1 MIHSDIKIVRYD
13 ETNKNQEALKGKW
26 GIIGENWG
34 CVSLL
39 KNMVLVVLY
48 KGASVTDYVL
58 PTVYDGFLMCS
69 DGSIVP
75 VNDSKFSCSLGSDVS
90 GFGVLKLTKDN

>member
-1 MIHSDIKIVRYD
+1 MIRSDIKIVRYD
-13 ETNKNQEALKGKW
+13 ETNQNQEALKGKW
-26 GIIGENWG
+26 GSTGETWG

-69 DGSIVP
+69 DGSTVP
-75 VNDSKFSCSLGSDVS
+75 VNDSKFSCSLRSDVS

>member
-1 MIHSDIKIVRYD
+1 MIRSDIKIVRYD
-13 ETNKNQEALKGKW
+13 ETNQNQEALKGKW
-26 GIIGENWG
+26 GNIGETWG

-69 DGSIVP
+69 DGSTVP
-75 VNDSKFSCSLGSDVS
+75 VTDSKFSCSLGSDVS